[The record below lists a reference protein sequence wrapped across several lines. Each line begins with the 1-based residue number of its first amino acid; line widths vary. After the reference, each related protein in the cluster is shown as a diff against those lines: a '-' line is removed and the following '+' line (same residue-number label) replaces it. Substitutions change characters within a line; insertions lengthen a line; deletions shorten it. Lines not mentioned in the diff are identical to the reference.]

1 MHVDEYLRTA
11 SSARDIQRVF
21 GTTDIDVES
30 LLQAE
35 SAERDASVVRLRDD
49 LGPPP
54 RLRSVFSAPR
64 LFASFGA
71 FAALVT
77 VAVFWL
83 EGGGE
88 RLGIPTAYQT
98 AHGEQRSWL
107 LSDGSRLS
115 LDSDTD
121 VAVTFGGG
129 ERLVRIEHGR
139 ALFQVTHDATRRFR
153 VVAGDTGVIAIGTSF
168 DVDRTSTSTRV
179 TVVEGRVAVFTGD
192 APRASA
198 LAALPPQALALA
210 AGQQIRIDDHSSP
223 ANPSTV
229 NVQQAVAWAQRQIS
243 FDQQPLGEVA
253 EEFNRYSNLP
263 IMVHSEQLRALR
275 ITGVF
280 SAYDTDSFVSFISR
294 LDGVKVER
302 RADFVLV
309 ADAGKQ

>member
-1 MHVDEYLRTA
+1 
-11 SSARDIQRVF
+11 
-21 GTTDIDVES
+21 
-30 LLQAE
+30 
-35 SAERDASVVRLRDD
+35 
-49 LGPPP
+49 
-54 RLRSVFSAPR
+54 
-64 LFASFGA
+64 
-71 FAALVT
+71 
-77 VAVFWL
+77 
-83 EGGGE
+83 
-88 RLGIPTAYQT
+88 
-98 AHGEQRSWL
+98 
-107 LSDGSRLS
+107 
-115 LDSDTD
+115 
-121 VAVTFGGG
+121 
-129 ERLVRIEHGR
+129 
-139 ALFQVTHDATRRFR
+139 
-153 VVAGDTGVIAIGTSF
+153 
-168 DVDRTSTSTRV
+168 
-179 TVVEGRVAVFTGD
+179 
-192 APRASA
+192 
-198 LAALPPQALALA
+198 LA